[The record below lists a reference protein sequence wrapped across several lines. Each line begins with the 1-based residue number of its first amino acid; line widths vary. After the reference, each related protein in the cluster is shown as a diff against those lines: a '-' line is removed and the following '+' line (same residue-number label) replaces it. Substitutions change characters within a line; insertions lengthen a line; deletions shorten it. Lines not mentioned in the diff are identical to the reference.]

1 MYPIC
6 VEESAHCDG
15 GACIFA
21 KFERLQRKHH
31 PFYFAY
37 VYKSVETDIQCNFFR
52 VKIYFNE
59 NRITHF
65 PHLC

>member
-21 KFERLQRKHH
+21 KFERLQRKHQ
-31 PFYFAY
+31 PIYFAY

-52 VKIYFNE
+52 VKI
-59 NRITHF
+59 
-65 PHLC
+65 